1 MSGNA
6 DTIKDFLVSLG
17 FDIDQ
22 AGANKFEAVLK
33 GVTANVLKVGAVVE
47 GAALSIVG
55 FTTQIANGLD
65 KIYWASQRTGASVQG
80 IKALGYAA
88 SQTGSSA
95 EAAQNSLESL
105 ARFMRSNPGAE
116 GFLNRLGVQTR
127 DASGQM
133 RDMSAI
139 FTGVGQRL
147 SSMPYY
153 RANQYAQMLGIDE
166 NTLMAMRRGLS
177 GFSTEYQSMMQ
188 KTGFNAD
195 KAAIQS
201 NKFMTSMRSFVS
213 LLGILRDKV
222 GSNLAD
228 GLSGTLDNLSKRM
241 LENWPKIEEVVT
253 KVVKGVLWAADA
265 IGRVAWRIT
274 QAVDSLI
281 VWFRKLSP
289 AVQELIGLFAVLISG
304 WRLLNT
310 EFLKSPI
317 GIVLALFAAIFAL
330 IEDYKTWKEGG
341 KSLIAWDKWEPEIN
355 AAIKSLGELRDSVAA
370 IGTEIAR
377 LLNIDLKN
385 WTLKGDIDNLTKQFG
400 EFGKMIKMIGEL
412 LRAIDD
418 GRWSDAVSVG
428 KQLLNQGKEQPTAI
442 PAVVDSANRT
452 AELLKEKTGFDPRSI
467 GRWFR
472 RLGEPEKPVPNAER
486 RDGSEVSDRPGW
498 LRWLPATGK
507 SGDEPEQHAQS
518 VKRPEALEHAGTIAE
533 LVNNYARKSDQA
545 SNQYLISTLSREMGI
560 AVDSKLLPSD
570 MRDLLKVLRGIA
582 QNINQPGSESAT
594 EIISSPQVINAEQF
608 MRTQASAQVPD
619 YVDTIAKLV
628 NNYAKNSG
636 RADNR
641 ALIAELTRITGKSDD
656 SKLLSSDMQD
666 ILKVLRDIAQNINQP
681 GSESAAELLLPR
693 PVIANEQ
700 PTQRPQAS
708 AQGKVLLNWM
718 QPMFSKLES
727 LYRLPEGLL
736 KSVAITESGG
746 NQFAMSGA
754 GAKGLFQFMDGTARD
769 MGLRGNDVFD
779 PEKSAQAAAK
789 YLSQL
794 LRQNGGDLSKALA
807 SYNWG
812 IGNVKRYGMGLM
824 PQETRNYI
832 PKVMSNMP
840 TSAPVIQ
847 QETNINIHGVSDP
860 REAARL
866 TVDRQKGVN
875 SQLTQQLPAGP
886 R

>member
-88 SQTGSSA
+88 SQTGASA
-95 EAAQNSLESL
+95 ESAMSSLEGL
-105 ARFMRSNPGAE
+105 AGFMRSNPGAE

-127 DASGQM
+127 DASGKM
-133 RDMSAI
+133 RDTAAI
-139 FTGVGQRL
+139 FTGVGQKL
-147 SSMPYY
+147 NNMPYY
-153 RANQYAQMLGIDE
+153 RAKQYAQMLGIDE
-166 NTLMAMRRGLS
+166 NTLMAMRRGMN
-177 GFSTEYQSMMQ
+177 GFTADYQSMLQ

-195 KAAIQS
+195 KAAVQS
-201 NKFMTSMRSFVS
+201 NKFMTSMRGLTS
-213 LLGILRDKV
+213 LFGIMRDKI
-222 GSNLAD
+222 GSNLAG
-228 GLSGTLDNLSKRM
+228 GLAGSLDSLRRRILDNF
-241 LENWPKIEEVVT
+241 PKIEETLT
-253 KVVKGVLWAADA
+253 KVIKGVIWLANAFT
-265 IGRVAWRIT
+265 RMAWR
-274 QAVDSLI
+274 LI
-281 VWFRKLSP
+281 QGAGSVIDWWKRLDDGSKNLLKIFGALLV
-289 AVQELIGLFAVLISG
+289 A
-304 WRLLNT
+304 WRLLNSA
-310 EFLKSPI
+310 FLKSPI
-317 GIVLALFAAIFAL
+317 GIITTLILAIGLL
-330 IEDYKTWKEGG
+330 YDDYQTWKEGG
-341 KSLIAWDKWEPEIN
+341 KSLIDWSKWQPEIEQAKKVFKWLRDKFLELN
-355 AAIKSLGELRDSVAA
+355 DNLGGWKNTLTILFGFLAGAKLVSMLTGIGRLVAGFMGLGKAIGGSIGGLGKLAQGIAQLAIKNPW
-370 IGTEIAR
+370 
-377 LLNIDLKN
+377 LLM
-385 WTLKGDIDNLTKQFG
+385 F
-400 EFGKMIKMIGEL
+400 
-412 LRAIDD
+412 
-418 GRWSDAVSVG
+418 
-428 KQLLNQGKEQPTAI
+428 I
-442 PAVVDSANRT
+442 PANNTPTTSEEMA
-452 AELLKEKTGFDPRSI
+452 SI
-467 GRWFR
+467 G
-472 RLGEPEKPVPNAER
+472 GIGSNIVPERQQAYEALRKEN
-486 RDGSEVSDRPGW
+486 PGKDFFTDEQIQRKIQEMG
-498 LRWLPATGK
+498 L
-507 SGDEPEQHAQS
+507 EPEQRAQS
-518 VKRPEALEHAGTIAE
+518 VKRP
-533 LVNNYARKSDQA
+533 QA
-545 SNQYLISTLSREMGI
+545 T
-560 AVDSKLLPSD
+560 
-570 MRDLLKVLRGIA
+570 
-582 QNINQPGSESAT
+582 
-594 EIISSPQVINAEQF
+594 
-608 MRTQASAQVPD
+608 
-619 YVDTIAKLV
+619 
-628 NNYAKNSG
+628 
-636 RADNR
+636 
-641 ALIAELTRITGKSDD
+641 
-656 SKLLSSDMQD
+656 
-666 ILKVLRDIAQNINQP
+666 
-681 GSESAAELLLPR
+681 
-693 PVIANEQ
+693 
-700 PTQRPQAS
+700 
-708 AQGKVLLNWM
+708 AQGKVLLDWM
-718 QPMFSKLES
+718 GPMFNKLES
-727 LYRLPEGLL
+727 LYQLPAGLL

-812 IGNVKRYGMGLM
+812 IGNVQRYGMGLM

>member
-88 SQTGSSA
+88 SQTGASA
-95 EAAQNSLESL
+95 ESAMSSLEGL
-105 ARFMRSNPGAE
+105 AGFMRSNPGAE

-127 DASGQM
+127 DASGKM
-133 RDMSAI
+133 RDTAAI
-139 FTGVGQRL
+139 FTGVGQKL
-147 SSMPYY
+147 NNMPYY
-153 RANQYAQMLGIDE
+153 RAKQYAQMLGIDE
-166 NTLMAMRRGLS
+166 NTLMAMRRDMN
-177 GFSTEYQSMMQ
+177 GFTADYQSMLQ

-195 KAAIQS
+195 KAAVQS
-201 NKFMTSMRSFVS
+201 NKFMTSMRGLTS
-213 LLGILRDKV
+213 LFGIMRDKI
-222 GSNLAD
+222 GSNLAG
-228 GLSGTLDNLSKRM
+228 GLAGSLDSLRRRILDNF
-241 LENWPKIEEVVT
+241 PKIEETLTRVI
-253 KVVKGVLWAADA
+253 KGVIWLANAFT
-265 IGRVAWRIT
+265 RMAWR
-274 QAVDSLI
+274 LI
-281 VWFRKLSP
+281 QGAGSVIDWWKRLDDGSKNLLKIFGALLV
-289 AVQELIGLFAVLISG
+289 A
-304 WRLLNT
+304 WRLLNSA
-310 EFLKSPI
+310 FLKSPI
-317 GIVLALFAAIFAL
+317 GIITTLILAIGLL
-330 IEDYKTWKEGG
+330 YDDYQTWKEGG
-341 KSLIAWDKWEPEIN
+341 KSLIDWSKWEP
-355 AAIKSLGELRDSVAA
+355 AIEKAKKAIIWLRDK
-370 IGTEIAR
+370 
-377 LLNIDLKN
+377 LLELK
-385 WTLKGDIDNLTKQFG
+385 D
-400 EFGKMIKMIGEL
+400 
-412 LRAIDD
+412 
-418 GRWSDAVSVG
+418 SVG
-428 KQLLNQGKEQPTAI
+428 GWQNSLEILATFIAGVWLSKITSAFAKLAGIPMPPWLKLWAIYAGYLVDDRHNIKE
-442 PAVVDSANRT
+442 SAKSSWDYTKGN
-452 AELLKEKTGFDPRSI
+452 I
-467 GRWFR
+467 GD
-472 RLGEPEKPVPNAER
+472 A
-486 RDGSEVSDRPGW
+486 
-498 LRWLPATGK
+498 LRWMGFNTDFGRNPNTVYGANIQSDIPGA
-507 SGDEPEQHAQS
+507 EPEQYAQS
-518 VKRPEALEHAGTIAE
+518 VKRP
-533 LVNNYARKSDQA
+533 QA
-545 SNQYLISTLSREMGI
+545 T
-560 AVDSKLLPSD
+560 
-570 MRDLLKVLRGIA
+570 
-582 QNINQPGSESAT
+582 
-594 EIISSPQVINAEQF
+594 
-608 MRTQASAQVPD
+608 
-619 YVDTIAKLV
+619 
-628 NNYAKNSG
+628 
-636 RADNR
+636 
-641 ALIAELTRITGKSDD
+641 
-656 SKLLSSDMQD
+656 
-666 ILKVLRDIAQNINQP
+666 
-681 GSESAAELLLPR
+681 
-693 PVIANEQ
+693 
-700 PTQRPQAS
+700 
-708 AQGKVLLNWM
+708 AQGKVLLDWM
-718 QPMFSKLES
+718 GPMFNKLES
-727 LYRLPEGLL
+727 LYQLPAGLL

-746 NQFAMSGA
+746 NQFAISGA